1 MQDLHSV
8 TAFCSKKV
16 WSLLLFHTQAFLV
29 SQQAVTDGRWVPWL
43 AAGGGSQS
51 PGLSEALQELLE
63 LGDDL
68 RVHRFHEGLEA
79 LLAQELLLCLEL
91 LVGELLQGHG
101 VHRVLQGQ
109 LWDREDHTVSKGK
122 TVPLTRASLKFF
134 IPSPTATHCPC
145 LPSHKIPKQPHDGNV
160 CQMKFTWFV

>member
-1 MQDLHSV
+1 M
-8 TAFCSKKV
+8 
-16 WSLLLFHTQAFLV
+16 
-29 SQQAVTDGRWVPWL
+29 
-43 AAGGGSQS
+43 AGGFPGWLPERRQPES
-51 PGLSEALQELLE
+51 PALSEALQELLE

-109 LWDREDHTVSKGK
+109 LWDRET
-122 TVPLTRASLKFF
+122 TLCQRAKQSLLHA
-134 IPSPTATHCPC
+134 P
-145 LPSHKIPKQPHDGNV
+145 V
-160 CQMKFTWFV
+160 